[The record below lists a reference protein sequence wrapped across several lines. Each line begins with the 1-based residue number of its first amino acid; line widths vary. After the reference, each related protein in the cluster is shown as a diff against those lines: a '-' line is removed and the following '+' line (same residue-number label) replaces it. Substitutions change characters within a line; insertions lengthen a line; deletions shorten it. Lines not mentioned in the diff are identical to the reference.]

1 MTRTRPQQRFRHVLA
16 VAGALLLFAAGFA
29 LASPDL
35 SVGIE
40 AVFVGSDSATI
51 VYTANETAD
60 FTCYL
65 GEESSTC
72 GTKTTKGAATYPVT
86 AGAYTFSVVAENT
99 AVNKAEHSVDTYVQT
114 ATTTFT
120 VAGETAPAPP
130 PPPVQPPPPPPPG
143 ATQPD
148 LALAIIRHRQG
159 AQVSTTVEVTNVGD
173 GAAPATAVHLRVAG
187 VTSRPRRVPA
197 RGPGHHYRL
206 HLVMP
211 VPPSARGHERDLFA
225 VVSPVPGETQVLN
238 NGAHQPATFPAVLPP
253 PPPDDGTTWWP
264 FGVAAVLLLGGAL
277 WFFQRGRVP
286 AGEKLDWQL
295 KASSGELPQR
305 GDTGQRICKREGE
318 FEPALR
324 ELLELTCAR
333 ETGHSLAVKGEAIE
347 QLSKAHAAYVENRR
361 ADAGFLVA
369 SAELAVWEQVS
380 GWLGHGGRGGVHLD
394 AKFEGSS
401 ASCTFKLFRC
411 APVERP
417 SLLSRARHALGLAR
431 DDEGPWRE
439 LAHWKAEVKDTT
451 TVEVGTLDEA
461 LIWDGTRR
469 DDLDQTLRSYLGRLA
484 EQWVVGG

>member
-148 LALAIIRHRQG
+148 LALAIIGHRQG

-197 RGPGHHYRL
+197 LGPGHHYRL

-211 VPPSARGHERDLFA
+211 VPPSARDT
-225 VVSPVPGETQVLN
+225 S
-238 NGAHQPATFPAVLPP
+238 
-253 PPPDDGTTWWP
+253 GTSSRSCRP
-264 FGVAAVLLLGGAL
+264 F
-277 WFFQRGRVP
+277 WGR
-286 AGEKLDWQL
+286 
-295 KASSGELPQR
+295 
-305 GDTGQRICKREGE
+305 
-318 FEPALR
+318 
-324 ELLELTCAR
+324 
-333 ETGHSLAVKGEAIE
+333 
-347 QLSKAHAAYVENRR
+347 RR
-361 ADAGFLVA
+361 
-369 SAELAVWEQVS
+369 S
-380 GWLGHGGRGGVHLD
+380 
-394 AKFEGSS
+394 
-401 ASCTFKLFRC
+401 
-411 APVERP
+411 
-417 SLLSRARHALGLAR
+417 
-431 DDEGPWRE
+431 
-439 LAHWKAEVKDTT
+439 
-451 TVEVGTLDEA
+451 
-461 LIWDGTRR
+461 
-469 DDLDQTLRSYLGRLA
+469 
-484 EQWVVGG
+484 